1 MSGFIWQVFAEPL
14 TQQAFQK
21 ALIGGSLVAIV
32 SGVIGCFVILRR
44 MAFLGDALAHSMLAG
59 VTAGYLFM
67 QIIFGVEAHAPAM
80 MIGSILAGF
89 ITVGLISFVSRVSR
103 IKEDTAIGIMYTGIF
118 AIGGVLASLFS
129 HRIHL
134 DLYHFI
140 TGMVLGIEDADLWM
154 MAFITTIVLSVIILL
169 YRHFLIATFDPVMAA
184 TIGIPV
190 VALDYLLTTCTSLV
204 VVGAVGIVGVIL
216 VVGLLVTPAATAYL
230 LSDRLHRMMILS
242 AIFGVTG
249 VLGGLYLSLWI
260 GNIATGP
267 SIVIVSTLQFLI
279 VLTVSPRY
287 GLIAD
292 WLRKRSRVPQQM
304 VEDVL
309 GCFRYGDRDTMR
321 IADITG
327 SLGSKPDELKRAMRF
342 MLKNGLLSEAENRMT
357 LTEAGRIEA
366 KRILR
371 AHRLWETYLEQ
382 LGTPSSELHDRAHQ
396 LEHLHDEETVDY
408 LDDKLGHPLRDP
420 HGALIPED
428 FVHLI
433 PGAEVK
439 SSLLREG
446 NQGVIKRLGDADPA
460 KLKVGMVITAGA
472 RSQEGA
478 RWMFVL
484 PDQSTVQLDHDTADS
499 LIVEFQASADTTAF
513 D

>member
-1 MSGFIWQVFAEPL
+1 MSESLWNIFAEPL
-14 TQQAFQK
+14 SQQAFQK

-44 MAFLGDALAHSMLAG
+44 MAFLGDALSHSMLAG

-67 QIIFGVEAHAPAM
+67 QIVFGVDAHAPAM
-80 MIGSILAGF
+80 MIGSILAGL
-89 ITVGLISFVSRVSR
+89 ITVGLIGFVSRVSR

-118 AIGGVLASLFS
+118 AIGGILASVFS

-140 TGMVLGIEDADLWM
+140 TGMVLGVEDADLWM
-154 MAFITTIVLSVIILL
+154 MACITSIVLAVVILL

-184 TIGIPV
+184 SIGIPV

-249 VLGGLYLSLWI
+249 VAGGLYLSLWI

-267 SIVIVSTLQFLI
+267 SIVIVSTLQFLV
-279 VLTVSPRY
+279 VLTFAPRY

-292 WLRKRSRVPQQM
+292 WLRRRSMVPQQT

-309 GCFRYGDRDTMR
+309 GCFRYGDRDSLR
-321 IADITG
+321 VSDILR
-327 SLGSKPDELKRAMRF
+327 SLSDRPEQVPRALRF
-342 MLKNGLLSEAENRMT
+342 MVKQDLLSEAGDELT
-357 LTEAGRIEA
+357 LTAAGKHEA

-371 AHRLWETYLEQ
+371 AHRLWETYLQQ
-382 LGTPSSELHDRAHQ
+382 LGTPTAEIHDRAHQ

-428 FVHLI
+428 FVHLV

-446 NQGVIKRLGDADPA
+446 NTGRITQLGRAGVTPLQLGM
-460 KLKVGMVITAGA
+460 LIVAGP
-472 RSQEGA
+472 RSEEGHQ
-478 RWMFVL
+478 WTFLL
-484 PDQSTVQLDHDTADS
+484 PDQSMVHLDHETADS
-499 LIVEFQASADTTAF
+499 LMVELQTSEGTPAED
-513 D
+513 

>member
-1 MSGFIWQVFAEPL
+1 
-14 TQQAFQK
+14 
-21 ALIGGSLVAIV
+21 
-32 SGVIGCFVILRR
+32 
-44 MAFLGDALAHSMLAG
+44 
-59 VTAGYLFM
+59 
-67 QIIFGVEAHAPAM
+67 
-80 MIGSILAGF
+80 
-89 ITVGLISFVSRVSR
+89 
-103 IKEDTAIGIMYTGIF
+103 
-118 AIGGVLASLFS
+118 
-129 HRIHL
+129 
-134 DLYHFI
+134 
-140 TGMVLGIEDADLWM
+140 
-154 MAFITTIVLSVIILL
+154 
-169 YRHFLIATFDPVMAA
+169 
-184 TIGIPV
+184 
-190 VALDYLLTTCTSLV
+190 
-204 VVGAVGIVGVIL
+204 
-216 VVGLLVTPAATAYL
+216 
-230 LSDRLHRMMILS
+230 
-242 AIFGVTG
+242 
-249 VLGGLYLSLWI
+249 
-260 GNIATGP
+260 
-267 SIVIVSTLQFLI
+267 
-279 VLTVSPRY
+279 
-287 GLIAD
+287 
-292 WLRKRSRVPQQM
+292 M

-472 RSQEGA
+472 RSQEGT

-499 LIVEFQASADTTAF
+499 LIVEFQASADTTTF